1 MDSPILMTGGS
12 DMAVVIEITIMANN
26 SAIVSDVKS
35 VRTWATMA
43 SLARAR
49 REMKR
54 DNGKGRES

>member
-1 MDSPILMTGGS
+1 
-12 DMAVVIEITIMANN
+12 MAVVIEITIMANN

-43 SLARAR
+43 SLTRTP

-54 DNGKGRES
+54 DNGKERES